1 MSNES
6 ETDSNADVNSLLTI
20 MMALIVISLF
30 SALPKRL
37 LNVIPVVYVML
48 LFILCLTSILIAVQV
63 DLSSV
68 FGALYLSKSNSELLQ
83 SLYLPPLIFSE
94 VFKLN
99 IRTFR
104 TAYWQVMW
112 LIFPGVVFGA
122 GMTALYV
129 LYLMPSGPPFF
140 TVYEALCFGGALST
154 TDPIAVLMVLHE
166 IGAPVRLK
174 ALVGGE
180 SLLNDGT
187 SIIIVTLFLQLQ
199 EGAQYSGGDI
209 VGFIFREL
217 LVGPLFGLL
226 VGCIT
231 LAHMRLLE
239 DQVVPLVTL
248 SFACPYITFIIVS
261 TYFKSSGVLA
271 LVAMG
276 LVINRFGRAFL
287 NKHLE
292 HVEAF
297 WNQVEFFTTC
307 LLYTQSGLYV
317 AQDFYLGGLTAVDW
331 GSLFGLFGWIT
342 LVRGVMILLSFPIL
356 QRLGYGL
363 TWREAVVMV
372 HGGLRGAVSI
382 LLSITIA
389 ASPAVSDRTS
399 SLTLFFIA
407 GIVLLMCFNVVTTG
421 PLCRALGLQFDK
433 TQPVYAT
440 LSRLVEEST
449 VQTLMSTGMENAR
462 EVWEEG
468 ANAQLHH
475 HHPWRKKRE
484 AGEDDAPLVIKESL
498 VEKRYHLNLA
508 FKQTFETLL
517 ETRLIKRSAWFA
529 LLMAVEGLIDEH
541 KRSEHIG
548 LMSWDLVETRIE
560 IWKMRAHCGSQNEY
574 HAVQKLFDQ
583 DEDIDSETFPNVHNA
598 TVEHFTYC
606 AFGLLVA
613 HERSRTIMRETFFED
628 KHDLSLLLNES
639 LKASAAPARFINR
652 VFVAFP
658 VVIAKIK
665 RHHVKAQVHR
675 QNLGI
680 LRGMKRRGILNEA
693 VLKQLFDGIELMD
706 KVVEKIDFDLHPPLT
721 VGELGEGL
729 NTNPNFGPF
738 HKRTV
743 KRQVS
748 LLSHTDEEEA
758 HCHNVADLGSS
769 FKAGAGAATAAAIAM
784 TAAAT
789 TTPTTTETTPTMQ
802 PEEDVESATSVPKA
816 ADDDD
821 DDEEDESNE
830 EEEDA
835 IAAGEFVER
844 VLDESHFP
852 TMQETLERLENE
864 QYVTEDVEPDVKF

>member
-1 MSNES
+1 MSEEAA
-6 ETDSNADVNSLLTI
+6 ETGDNTDVDSLLTI
-20 MMALIVISLF
+20 MVALITVSLF

-37 LNVIPVVYVML
+37 LDVIPVVYVML
-48 LFILCLTSILIAVQV
+48 LFVLCLTSILIAAQV

-99 IRTFR
+99 IRTFQ

-112 LIFPGVVFGA
+112 LIFPGVVFGT
-122 GMTALYV
+122 GLTALYV
-129 LYLMPSGPPFF
+129 LYLMPSGPPYF

-180 SLLNDGT
+180 SLMNDGT

-199 EGAQYSGGDI
+199 EGVQYSGGDI

-231 LAHMRLLE
+231 LVCMRVLE

-248 SFACPYITFIIVS
+248 SFACPYITFIVVS

-297 WNQVEFFTTC
+297 WNQMEFFTTS

-317 AQDFYLGGLTAVDW
+317 AQDFYLGGITSMDW

-342 LVRGVMILLSFPIL
+342 LVRGIMILLSFPIL

-440 LSRLVEEST
+440 LSKLVEEST
-449 VQTLMSTGMENAR
+449 VQTLSNTGMENAR
-462 EVWEEG
+462 KVWEDV
-468 ANAQLHH
+468 ADKHLHLH
-475 HHPWRKKRE
+475 RHHPWRMKE
-484 AGEDDAPLVIKESL
+484 AGEESAPLVIKESL

-517 ETRLIKRSAWFA
+517 ETKLIKRSAWFA

-548 LMSWDLVETRIE
+548 LMSWDLVETRLE

-574 HAVQKLFDQ
+574 HAVRKLFDQ
-583 DEDIDSETFPNVHNA
+583 DEDIDSETFPNVHNV

-613 HERSRTIMRETFFED
+613 HERSRTIMRETFFQD

-639 LKASAAPARFINR
+639 LKACAAPAKFINR

-658 VVIAKIK
+658 IVIAKIK
-665 RHHVKAQVHR
+665 RHHVKAQVRR

-680 LRGMKRRGILNEA
+680 LRGMKRRGILSEA
-693 VLKQLFDGIELMD
+693 VLKQLFDGIALMD
-706 KVVEKIDFDLHPPLT
+706 EVVEKIDFDLHSPLT

-729 NTNPNFGPF
+729 NANPNFGPF
-738 HKRTV
+738 QKRAAV
-743 KRQVS
+743 LLKRQVS
-748 LLSHTDEEEA
+748 LLSQADEEEG
-758 HCHNVADLGSS
+758 HHVVDSSSS
-769 FKAGAGAATAAAIAM
+769 FEAATVVITAATGTTAATAATTTTTTAAM
-784 TAAAT
+784 EPEEDAESATPVSAVATAEEGEEDAAAT
-789 TTPTTTETTPTMQ
+789 
-802 PEEDVESATSVPKA
+802 
-816 ADDDD
+816 
-821 DDEEDESNE
+821 
-830 EEEDA
+830 
-835 IAAGEFVER
+835 GEFVDR
-844 VLDESHFP
+844 VLNECRFP